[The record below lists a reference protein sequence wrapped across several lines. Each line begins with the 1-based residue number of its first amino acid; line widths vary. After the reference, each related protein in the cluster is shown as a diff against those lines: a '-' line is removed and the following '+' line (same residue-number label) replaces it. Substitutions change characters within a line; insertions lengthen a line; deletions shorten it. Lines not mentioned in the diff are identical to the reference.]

1 MIADNPYQKGKL
13 LLIDKPVGITSFG
26 VIKHIRDRIKDAY
39 GIKKIKVGHAGT
51 LDPLASGLL
60 IICTGKMTK
69 KISEYTGMD
78 KTYTGTFVLGAVTPS
93 YDRETEVSEE
103 FPIAHITKEK
113 ILKAAAQLTGEIMQK
128 PPVFSAIKKKGE
140 RLYHKARR
148 GEEVEIRERK
158 VIVHEFEI
166 TRVELPEV
174 DFRVVCGKGTYIR
187 SLAYDFGKLLDSGAF
202 LGALRREAIGN
213 YRVQDAVALDDFKV
227 E

>member
-26 VIKHIRDRIKDAY
+26 VIKHVRDRIKDAY

-113 ILKAAAQLTGEIMQK
+113 ILQAAAQLTGEIMQK

-174 DFRVVCGKGTYIR
+174 DFRVLCGKGTYIR

-202 LGALRREAIGN
+202 LGALRREAIGS
-213 YRVQDAVALDDFKV
+213 YQVQDAVAPDDFKV